1 MIIVLNFIGKL
12 MFALLIT
19 SFVLSGADKAFGM
32 LEQLKIVV
40 DERNNMYAEL
50 LDEL

>member
-1 MIIVLNFIGKL
+1 MLLKFIGKL

-19 SFVLSGADKAFGM
+19 SFVLSGADKAFTM
-32 LEQLKIVV
+32 LEQLKIVA

-50 LDEL
+50 LNEL